1 MGVTLSR
8 NQKAII
14 LLIIIIGIAIVVRA
28 NYVRDG
34 GDRLLRYDPY
44 YYYRMAGTILEE
56 GHRPEWDY
64 TASWPTG
71 QPGNDHP
78 PLFPYFLA
86 YSFRL
91 FGWATHHN
99 LLLWC
104 SYSMVIPVILFIIV
118 AFLVGKEFSDTKG
131 GLFCAF
137 LFGLTAYSITRTLL
151 GFADTDGFILGF
163 SLLATYFWVKAFS
176 DSWSSLYAVL
186 AGFSAFLF
194 ELTWVGYWY
203 LLFLLGGASLL
214 VVVVKFLKKETVNLI
229 AVCLLFL
236 SFALPHCLYSHSL
249 IESAVLGLAAL
260 TVVLAYE
267 YPHRQ
272 HAAGLV
278 GMSIVLIMLYHEGF
292 FSRALVSLNLSQSA
306 SVTRGALYPYIGS
319 FISQRQPVTLQYL
332 LENFTVALFLAPV
345 GLYVLLKQKGSS
357 NKVVFLGLYFAGGIL
372 MSLSGVRFL
381 LILMVPVLISS
392 GVALSKL
399 WDFLV
404 KGSPGR
410 KLIALCLVFFLMV
423 PVGVTARNAGADQT
437 TMSDDWWDAL
447 LWVKENTPPESVVI
461 SDWENGYWIESIAER
476 KSVMNGG
483 HYDVYWR
490 LLKFGEML
498 NTDSEKTAAQE
509 VFGFGSSD
517 EARQVRSFPPGDEGA
532 DLVEGEMTPFAVE
545 GQNAYLIL
553 DTRTA
558 LVFNVVSYLGTWDF
572 VTGEGVAT
580 YLYGGTPVGTILRPQ
595 YTEYLYN
602 TALKQVVIFKTQGEY
617 HSYFLERQSL
627 EPTQGTIY
635 TTGGTTYYLTRE
647 NGTVGVVWFCSDSMA
662 ILISTE
668 AMDTMMVRL
677 FFFNGDGLKYFEEV
691 ADFGTVKVFKI
702 YRTPQQ
708 NLNQPVVNIA
718 DEWEPS

>member
-28 NYVRDG
+28 NYIVEG

-71 QPGNDHP
+71 QPGNEHP

-91 FGWATHHN
+91 FGWAAHHN

-104 SYSMVIPVILFIIV
+104 SYSMVIPVILFIMG

-131 GLFCAF
+131 GLFCAL

-176 DSWSSLYAVL
+176 DPRSPVYAVL
-186 AGFSAFLF
+186 TGFSLFLF

-214 VVVVKFLKKETVNLI
+214 VVVIKFLKKESVSLI
-229 AVCLLFL
+229 PVSLLLL
-236 SFALPHCLYSHSL
+236 SFALPHCLYSHAL

-260 TVVLAYE
+260 TVLLAYR

-278 GMSIVLIMLYHEGF
+278 VIGIVLVILYHEEF
-292 FSRALVSLNLSQSA
+292 LSMALGGLNLSQS
-306 SVTRGALYPYIGS
+306 VQETKGALFPNIGP

-357 NKVVFLGLYFAGGIL
+357 NKVVFLVLYFAGGIL
-372 MSLSGVRFL
+372 ISFSGVRFL
-381 LILMVPVLISS
+381 LILLVPVLISS

-410 KLIALCLVFFLMV
+410 KLVALCLLFFLMV
-423 PVGVTARNAGADQT
+423 PVCVTARKAGVDES
-437 TMSDDWWDAL
+437 TMSDDWWNAL
-447 LWVKENTPPESVVI
+447 SWVKENTPPDSVVI

-483 HYDVYWR
+483 HYDIYWR

-517 EARQVRSFPPGDEGA
+517 EARQVRSYPPGDEGA
-532 DLVEGEMTPFAVE
+532 KLVEAEMTPFAVE
-545 GQNAYLIL
+545 GQDAYLIL

-558 LVFNVVSYLGTWDF
+558 LVFSIVSYLGTWDYI
-572 VTGEGVAT
+572 TGEGVAT
-580 YLYGGTPVGTILRPQ
+580 YLYGGTPVGAVLRPQ

-602 TALKQVVIFKTQGEY
+602 TALQQIVIFKTQGEY
-617 HSYFLERQSL
+617 HSYFLERQSM

-635 TTGGTTYYLTRE
+635 TAGGTTYYLTRE
-647 NGTVGVVWFCSDSMA
+647 NGTVGVVWFYSDSLA
-662 ILISTE
+662 ILIPSD

-691 ADFGTVKVFKI
+691 ANFGTVKIFKI

-708 NLNQPVVNIA
+708 SLNQPVVKIT
-718 DEWEPS
+718 DEWQPS

>member
-28 NYVRDG
+28 NYIIDG

-71 QPGNDHP
+71 QPGNEHP

-91 FGWATHHN
+91 FGWAAHHN

-104 SYSMVIPVILFIIV
+104 SYSAVIPVIFFIIV

-131 GLFCAF
+131 GLFCAL

-163 SLLATYFWVKAFS
+163 SLLATYFWVKTFS
-176 DSWSSLYAVL
+176 DSWNPVYAVL
-186 AGFSAFLF
+186 AGFSLFLF

-214 VVVVKFLKKETVNLI
+214 VVVIKFLKKESVNLI
-229 AVCLLFL
+229 PVSLLFL
-236 SFALPHCLYSHSL
+236 SFALPHCLYSHSP
-249 IESAVLGLAAL
+249 IEIAVLGLAAL
-260 TVVLAYE
+260 TVFLAYK
-267 YPHRQ
+267 YPRRQ

-278 GMSIVLIMLYHEGF
+278 VIGIVLIILYHEEF
-292 FSRALVSLNLSQSA
+292 LSKALGGLNLSQSV
-306 SVTRGALYPYIGS
+306 SETKGALFPNIGP
-319 FISQRQPVTLQYL
+319 FISQRQPVTLRYL
-332 LENFTVALFLAPV
+332 LENFTIALFLAPV
-345 GLYVLLKQKGSS
+345 GLYVLLKQKDSL

-372 MSLSGVRFL
+372 ISLSGVRFL
-381 LILMVPVLISS
+381 LILLVPVLISS
-392 GVALSKL
+392 GVALSRL

-410 KLIALCLVFFLMV
+410 KMIALCLLFFLMV
-423 PVGVTARNAGADQT
+423 PVYATARKAGVDES
-437 TMSDDWWDAL
+437 TMSDDWWNAL

-483 HYDVYWR
+483 HYDIYWR

-509 VFGFGSSD
+509 VFGFDTSD
-517 EARQVRSFPPGDEGA
+517 EARQVRSYPPGDEGTK
-532 DLVEGEMTPFAVE
+532 LVEAEMTPFAVE
-545 GQNAYLIL
+545 GQDAYLIL

-558 LVFNVVSYLGTWDF
+558 LVFNIVSYLGTWDYI
-572 VTGEGVAT
+572 TGEGSAT
-580 YLYGGTPVGTILRPQ
+580 YLYGGTPVGTVLSPQ
-595 YTEYLYN
+595 VTEYLYN
-602 TALKQVVIFKTQGEY
+602 TALQEIVIFKTQGEY
-617 HSYFLERQSL
+617 HSYFLERQSM
-627 EPTQGTIY
+627 EPTRGTVY

-647 NGTVGVVWFCSDSMA
+647 NGALGVVWYCSDSLA
-662 ILISTE
+662 IVIPTD

-677 FFFNGDGLKYFEEV
+677 FFFSGDGLEYFEKV

-702 YRTPQQ
+702 HRTPQQ
-708 NLNQPVVNIA
+708 NLNQPVIKIT
-718 DEWEPS
+718 DEWQPS